1 MKTTAV
7 TANSY
12 QLTRFGFVNCY
23 LVRES
28 DGFTLIDTGMLSSSA
43 DLILQAA
50 SVLGGGTIRRILL
63 THAHMDHVGSVD
75 ALLAKL
81 GKETE
86 LISNA
91 RNIPLLRKPPDLS
104 LWPGEAP
111 GKIRGGP
118 PGINARPTRL
128 LIDDERCGSLRCIE
142 TPGHIPGHLSFL
154 DERDGTLFAGD
165 ALIAARG
172 FIVSSY
178 APWYFPLPKFV
189 TWNAAVTMA
198 SAEKLLGYPIERFAC
213 GHGPVKSG
221 GIPALREAIAKVKA
235 WEQRRTR

>member
-1 MKTTAV
+1 MKTIPV
-7 TANSY
+7 TENSF

-28 DGFTLIDTGMLSSSA
+28 DGFTLVDTGMLSSSSE
-43 DLILQAA
+43 LILRAA
-50 SVLGGGTIRRILL
+50 HQCGGTIRRILL

-81 GKETE
+81 GADRTE

-91 RNIPLLRKPPDLS
+91 RNVPLLLKPPDLS
-104 LWPGEAP
+104 LWPGESA
-111 GKIRGGP
+111 GKIKGGP
-118 PGINARPTRL
+118 PGIDARPTRL
-128 LIDDERCGSLRCIE
+128 LVEHEMVGSLRCIG
-142 TPGHIPGHLSFL
+142 TPGHMPGHLSFL
-154 DERDGTLFAGD
+154 DVRDGTLYAGD

-178 APWYFPLPKFV
+178 APWYFPMPKFV

-213 GHGPVKSG
+213 GHGAVKLG
-221 GIPALREAIAKVKA
+221 GLPALREAIAKAKA
-235 WEQRRTR
+235 